1 MHLLRPSG
9 RRIRRN
15 ILIILIHFHSTF
27 VKPYSKKKL
36 QGAYRK
42 LFLVG
47 KHINK
52 VSAAGLVVALGIIYG
67 DIGTSPLYVFSEIIN
82 GKVIDDLLIIGGLSC
97 IIWTLTLQTT
107 IKYVILTLQA
117 DNKGEG
123 GIFSLYTL
131 VRRQR
136 KWLVLPAMIGG
147 AALLAD
153 GMITPPITVTAAIEG
168 LDSIPLLH
176 GIQLRTIII
185 IVLVILSMLFFA
197 QQFGTASIGKLF
209 GPVMIIWFGM
219 LAILGFA
226 HIADDLDI
234 LKAFNPYY
242 AIKLL
247 TTYPK
252 GFLLLGAVFLCT
264 TGAEALYSDL
274 GHCGKGNIRYSW
286 IFVKTALILN
296 YLGQGSYLLHSHS
309 GKIFATKELLE
320 QPGFAA
326 AHPHAIEMSNPFY
339 GLMPEWFLTAGIIIA
354 TMAAIIASQA
364 LISGSFTLIS
374 EAIRL
379 NLWPRMKINYPS
391 EAKGQLFIPG
401 INTLLFVGC
410 CGVVLYFQTSGAMG
424 AAYGLAITLCMMA
437 TTILFANFLIKRRVN
452 QYLIYLFLVV
462 FTTIEVSFLIANLN
476 KFSHGGYVT
485 LIIGGGL
492 FFVMYV
498 WYRARKIKNRYVEFV
513 RVDEYVPKLEELSN
527 DTSVPKYATHL
538 VYLTSAN
545 NPKEIEHKIIY
556 SVLSGKPK
564 RADIYWFVHV
574 DTLDDPYTSEYSV
587 EHIIPNDIIRVE
599 FRLGF
604 RIAPRLNLMFKKV
617 VEDLVANREVNIT
630 SRYESQQRNNM
641 VGDFQ
646 FIVLEKFLSQDNEL
660 PFFEKLV
667 MKSYFWI
674 KEISLSEEKGFG
686 LEQSNV
692 AVEKFPLVVA
702 PVGKLKMTRIYSDE
716 EEE

>member
-1 MHLLRPSG
+1 
-9 RRIRRN
+9 
-15 ILIILIHFHSTF
+15 
-27 VKPYSKKKL
+27 VSK
-36 QGAYRK
+36 Q
-42 LFLVG
+42 F
-47 KHINK
+47 NK
-52 VSAAGLVVALGIIYG
+52 VSAAGIIIALGIIYG

-82 GKVIDDLLIIGGLSC
+82 GKVIDELLIIGGLSC

-107 IKYVILTLQA
+107 VKYVILTLQA

-131 VRRQR
+131 VRRQK

-153 GMITPPITVTAAIEG
+153 GMITPPITVTAAVEG
-168 LDSIPLLH
+168 LDNLPLLH
-176 GIQLRTIII
+176 GIELKTIII
-185 IVLVILSMLFFA
+185 IVLAILSVLFFM
-197 QQFGTASIGKLF
+197 QQFGTNSIGKLF
-209 GPVMIIWFGM
+209 GPVMILWFAM
-219 LAILGFA
+219 LAVLGFA
-226 HIADDLDI
+226 HITDDLEI
-234 LKAFNPYY
+234 LKAFNPYF

-247 TTYPK
+247 TQYPK

-274 GHCGKGNIRYSW
+274 GHCGRANIRYSW
-286 IFVKTALILN
+286 VFVKSALILN
-296 YLGQGSYLLHSHS
+296 YLGQGSYLLHNFK
-309 GKIFATKELLE
+309 GTVFATKELLE
-320 QPGFAA
+320 NKVFMAE
-326 AHPHAIEMSNPFY
+326 HPTAVIMSNPFY
-339 GLMPEWFLTAGIIIA
+339 GLMPDWFLTIGIVIA
-354 TMAAIIASQA
+354 TIAAIIASQA

-391 EAKGQLFIPG
+391 EAKGQLYIPG
-401 INTLLFVGC
+401 INTLLFIGC
-410 CGVVLYFQTSGAMG
+410 SAVVLYFQTSGAMG
-424 AAYGLAITLCMMA
+424 AAYGLAITLCMLA
-437 TTILFANFLIKRRVN
+437 TTILMANYMVTRRVN
-452 QYLIYLFLVV
+452 QYLIYLFLLV
-462 FTTIEVSFLIANLN
+462 FLVIEISFLIANLN
-476 KFSHGGYVT
+476 KFTHGGYVA
-485 LIIGGGL
+485 LLVAGL
-492 FFVMYV
+492 LFGIMYI

-538 VYLTSAN
+538 VYLTSAD
-545 NPKEIEHKIIY
+545 NPKEIEHKIMY
-556 SVLSGKPK
+556 SILSGKPK

-574 DTLDDPYTSEYSV
+574 DTLDEPYTNEYSV
-587 EHIIPNDIIRVE
+587 THIIPNDIIRVE

-604 RIAPRLNLMFKKV
+604 RIAPRINLMFKKV
-617 VEDLVANREVNIT
+617 VEDLVTNREVNIT

-660 PFFEKLV
+660 PFFEKLI
-667 MKSYFWI
+667 MKGYFWI
-674 KEISLSEEKGFG
+674 KELSLSEERGFG

-702 PVGKLKMTRIYSDE
+702 PVGKLKMKRVFHNE
-716 EEE
+716 EEGY